1 MPAVPDPA
9 AQRTPPSPATISRI
23 AVGVDGQPEGN
34 DAGVL
39 GKALADVMQADLL
52 LVAVHPD
59 PLVVLPEERNWRSL
73 EEQAASLLGETCD
86 SFAPGARAVVETD
99 MSVPRGLERVVR
111 REDRDLLVVG
121 SSRHGAD
128 GRVRIGKRTRQL
140 LGHCKCA
147 LAIAPRGIHGKH
159 RRGLTAVGVGYDG
172 GPESDEAVAL
182 AGSIALAA
190 GAKLHLCGVVDDRL
204 SSIGWSALA
213 ADGAVLARREEAV
226 RAEMDALGDFGLS
239 AAKATGASVRAE
251 IRRGRP
257 ADALLKPQST
267 A

>member
-34 DAGVL
+34 DAVVL

-128 GRVRIGKRTRQL
+128 GR
-140 LGHCKCA
+140 
-147 LAIAPRGIHGKH
+147 
-159 RRGLTAVGVGYDG
+159 
-172 GPESDEAVAL
+172 
-182 AGSIALAA
+182 
-190 GAKLHLCGVVDDRL
+190 
-204 SSIGWSALA
+204 
-213 ADGAVLARREEAV
+213 
-226 RAEMDALGDFGLS
+226 
-239 AAKATGASVRAE
+239 
-251 IRRGRP
+251 P
-257 ADALLKPQST
+257 A
-267 A
+267 